1 MEELKAECGDIGGT
15 PSDESRGRDSEEKYL
30 QERMKPLE
38 LRTSTGTEHLQERNS
53 LPNFN
58 MLIDVAPPLDLSVS
72 KSLLERTSG
81 DSSVLEVKTLSR
93 KSEQSKMFET
103 TTDEFFQE
111 DKSKEHSNDD
121 ITTPQP
127 IVFANVESQ
136 YSEHAN
142 SNASAWSFNKND
154 EGGEVRGTE
163 EPLEERKN
171 AGLEMRYEKTSAVN
185 AEVSNEQN
193 AKFKE
198 NFVEGATVES
208 AVEISSSSAYTQAEY
223 GKCFEQ
229 FTTDEDAVPCASV
242 VSAENT
248 KQAFVIENPLMS
260 TRSLS
265 CLSCASFVVERKP
278 MQQQTE
284 FNATT
289 IDHDPHATFANQS
302 VSTYSISEPNTSSA
316 SNTSAQRQ
324 PNETCN
330 ISEAESC
337 YALSSFVNTESTFQP
352 KRAQFAILK
361 KRKIVRPFQPQT
373 NNVMRSSRN
382 KVAPLRRWLG
392 EEPVYRIDEQGDCEL
407 VGVTTVRI
415 RDPFLIK
422 HKTGSPTVAMHRER
436 AIAIQRERRHKK
448 HSRAGLAPV
457 NARTGI
463 VPSTEIRYR
472 QAYSSQ
478 PKCMRIEELAED
490 SFLGVESDLVNH

>member
-1 MEELKAECGDIGGT
+1 MSNVVDNWTSLLATTSKHMPQLANHRIRSIIRGRRVFEAHVMEELKAECGDIGGT

-72 KSLLERTSG
+72 KSLLEWTSG

-103 TTDEFFQE
+103 TIDEFFQE

-198 NFVEGATVES
+198 NFVEGGA
-208 AVEISSSSAYTQAEY
+208 
-223 GKCFEQ
+223 
-229 FTTDEDAVPCASV
+229 
-242 VSAENT
+242 
-248 KQAFVIENPLMS
+248 
-260 TRSLS
+260 
-265 CLSCASFVVERKP
+265 
-278 MQQQTE
+278 
-284 FNATT
+284 
-289 IDHDPHATFANQS
+289 
-302 VSTYSISEPNTSSA
+302 
-316 SNTSAQRQ
+316 
-324 PNETCN
+324 
-330 ISEAESC
+330 
-337 YALSSFVNTESTFQP
+337 
-352 KRAQFAILK
+352 
-361 KRKIVRPFQPQT
+361 
-373 NNVMRSSRN
+373 
-382 KVAPLRRWLG
+382 
-392 EEPVYRIDEQGDCEL
+392 
-407 VGVTTVRI
+407 
-415 RDPFLIK
+415 
-422 HKTGSPTVAMHRER
+422 
-436 AIAIQRERRHKK
+436 
-448 HSRAGLAPV
+448 
-457 NARTGI
+457 
-463 VPSTEIRYR
+463 
-472 QAYSSQ
+472 
-478 PKCMRIEELAED
+478 
-490 SFLGVESDLVNH
+490 